1 MDNTRVIMEVNTRF
15 NIGDKVWY
23 INDNRAV
30 RSDITRVIIS
40 VESPGSCEVSYSLHF
55 GDTEIP
61 EGQLFRTK
69 EELLKSL

>member
-1 MDNTRVIMEVNTRF
+1 MEAKTKYD
-15 NIGDKVWY
+15 IGDKVWH
-23 INDNRAV
+23 ICDNRAV

-40 VESPGSCEVSYSLHF
+40 VESPDSYEVSYSLHF

-61 EGQLFRTK
+61 EDLLFRTK

>member
-1 MDNTRVIMEVNTRF
+1 MMEAKTKYD
-15 NIGDKVWY
+15 IGDKVWY

-40 VESPGSCEVSYSLHF
+40 VESPDRCEVFYSLHF